1 MSAEMLAETCI
12 FTAIPKHPLPFAAKN
27 MFYDER
33 WMEKQE
39 RGFVNWLNFILT
51 PPEEHQG
58 SDVKV
63 KGRCNLLRRVH
74 RVSFALFIFHK

>member
-1 MSAEMLAETCI
+1 MHHIAQIVNKCLLAV
-12 FTAIPKHPLPFAAKN
+12 IPKHPLPFAARN

-51 PPEEHQG
+51 PTDEITG
-58 SDVKV
+58 SDKKV
-63 KGRCNLLRRVH
+63 RGNLLRHPLQGQSIVFLH
-74 RVSFALFIFHK
+74 PM